1 MDTAAQS
8 GLIGEEALKRLQNN
22 LKCHG
27 LKVVWKNKQAQA
39 RGVDGQVQVVGV
51 VDIPLGIGGAC
62 GVLERTVVKEDV
74 PLLLPIRLL
83 RDLEVLI
90 DLAQHELTVR
100 KFGVKV
106 PMYTMPY
113 RDMQP

>member
-8 GLIGEEALKRLQNN
+8 GLIGEETLKRLQNN

-39 RGVDGQVQVVGV
+39 RGVDGQAQVVGV
-51 VDIPLGIGGAC
+51 VGGAC
-62 GVLERTVVKEDV
+62 GVLERTIVKEDV

-100 KFGVKV
+100 KFGIKV
-106 PMYTMPY
+106 PMHTMPY

>member
-1 MDTAAQS
+1 VDTAAQS

-27 LKVVWKNKQAQA
+27 LKVVWKHKQA
-39 RGVDGQVQVVGV
+39 QVVGV

-106 PMYTMPY
+106 PMHTMPY